1 MNAVIA
7 SSDPSATLNF
17 RGCLTGFDVHHFDNA
32 EALLLEI
39 NALEP
44 RVVVIHDSLH
54 GAIPAPDVAALLSRR
69 LELRGTWVVGI
80 GSLSRAPDFYNVGAL
95 DFEPEPLDVPRF
107 TARLGAAMRSR
118 QGQLEA
124 THRAEQLEARY
135 NSLLDEE
142 RLKDRLTHML
152 VHDLKNPI
160 GAIMG
165 AIDFV
170 RADATKFLPVQH
182 RQLIEMAFEESQHLL
197 HMATNILDVRKMR
210 DGKLSLEQRPITT
223 SLLMRILKTAADD
236 IGGELKHRRTRWRIP
251 DELPIFRRRPRGV
264 ASRLRQP
271 DLQRREA
278 HGERR
283 ARADRGSRRRR
294 FRGDGG
300 SRRRRGHPGGRPRA
314 HLQRFRAQSRHEHDA
329 FRYRHGIGILQVGGG
344 TARGSH
350 LGAQRSRARQQFLL
364 HVAAARPEPGRRR
377 GGTARLNLETRGA
390 GWHIVA
396 RG

>member
-1 MNAVIA
+1 VNAVIA
-7 SSDPSATLNF
+7 SSDPSATLDF
-17 RGCLTGFDVHHFDNA
+17 QSCLTGFDVYHFDNA

-124 THRAEQLEARY
+124 THRVEQLEARY

-251 DELPIFRRRPRGV
+251 DELPIFAADPEVLRRVFANLISNAVKHTENDGRV
-264 ASRLRQP
+264 QI
-271 DLQRREA
+271 EA
-278 HGERR
+278 
-283 ARADRGSRRRR
+283 
-294 FRGDGG
+294 RGDGDFVEMAVHDDG
-300 SRRRRGHPGGRPRA
+300 EGIPEEDLERIFNDFERSRVTNTTRFDTGMGLAFCKLAVEQHGGRIWAR
-314 HLQRFRAQSRHEHDA
+314 S
-329 FRYRHGIGILQVGGG
+329 
-344 TARGSH
+344 ARGRGSSFFFT
-350 LGAQRSRARQQFLL
+350 LPL
-364 HVAAARPEPGRRR
+364 HVPSLDDDVVE
-377 GGTARLNLETRGA
+377 LLD
-390 GWHIVA
+390 
-396 RG
+396 

>member
-1 MNAVIA
+1 VNAIIA
-7 SSDPSATLNF
+7 SSDPNATLNL

-32 EALLLEI
+32 ETLLLEI

-44 RVVVIHDSLH
+44 RLVVIHDSLI

-80 GSLSRAPDFYNVGAL
+80 GGHARAADYYNVGAL
-95 DFEPEPLDVPRF
+95 DFEAEPLDLVRF
-107 TARLGAAMRSR
+107 SARLGAAMRSK

-124 THRAEQLEARY
+124 SHRVEHLEARY
-135 NSLLDEE
+135 TSLVDEE

-182 RQLIEMAFEESQHLL
+182 RQLIEMAYEESQHLL

-210 DGKLSLEQRPITT
+210 DGKLSLERRPITT

-236 IGGELKHRRTRWRIP
+236 IGGELKNRRTRWRIP
-251 DELPIFRRRPRGV
+251 DELPIFAADPEVLRRVFANLISNAVKHTEHDGRV
-264 ASRLRQP
+264 QI
-271 DLQRREA
+271 EA
-278 HGERR
+278 
-283 ARADRGSRRRR
+283 
-294 FRGDGG
+294 RGDGDFVEMAVHDDG
-300 SRRRRGHPGGRPRA
+300 EGIPEEDLERIFNDFERSRVTNTTRFDTGMGLAFCKLAVEQHGGRIWAR
-314 HLQRFRAQSRHEHDA
+314 S
-329 FRYRHGIGILQVGGG
+329 
-344 TARGSH
+344 ARGRGS
-350 LGAQRSRARQQFLL
+350 SFFFTMPL
-364 HVAAARPEPGRRR
+364 HVPSLDDDVVE
-377 GGTARLNLETRGA
+377 LLD
-390 GWHIVA
+390 
-396 RG
+396 